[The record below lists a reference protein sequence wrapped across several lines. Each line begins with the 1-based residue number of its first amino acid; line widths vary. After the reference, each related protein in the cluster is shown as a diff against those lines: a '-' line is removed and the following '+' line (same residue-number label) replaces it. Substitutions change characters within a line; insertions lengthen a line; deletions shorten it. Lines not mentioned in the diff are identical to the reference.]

1 MILTEVQTMKAT
13 EVNDIVIQKTHCDY
27 IVEQAEELKALF
39 SYNSKSM
46 IELNK
51 TRALADIEA
60 IKDSLAE
67 LELYIKSI

>member
-1 MILTEVQTMKAT
+1 MKVM
-13 EVNDIVIQKTHCDY
+13 EINDIVVQKTHCDY
-27 IVEQAEELKALF
+27 IVEQAKELKALF

-60 IKDSLAE
+60 IKNSLAE
-67 LELYIKSI
+67 LELYIEEL

>member
-1 MILTEVQTMKAT
+1 MKAT
-13 EVNDIVIQKTHCDY
+13 EVNDVVIQKTHCDY

-39 SYNSKSM
+39 SYDSKPM

-60 IKDSLAE
+60 IRNSLAE
-67 LELYIKSI
+67 LELYINGI